1 MELVIAIFIQPF
13 IDMADDPV
21 LFIQVIWEGLVTG
34 ILYSL
39 IAFGF
44 VLIFKASGV
53 FNFAQGIM
61 VVFAALTLV
70 GLNENGVP
78 AFFALP
84 ITILVMYILAFSVE
98 RFVLRSLVNQPVDL
112 PGILIQTS
120 QPKRPKC
127 TLLKWLS
134 VKQKK
139 QELHFHLIL
148 LK

>member
-1 MELVIAIFIQPF
+1 MELIIAIFIQPF

-70 GLNENGVP
+70 CL
-78 AFFALP
+78 L
-84 ITILVMYILAFSVE
+84 Y
-98 RFVLRSLVNQPVDL
+98 
-112 PGILIQTS
+112 TS
-120 QPKRPKC
+120 PSPRDR
-127 TLLKWLS
+127 
-134 VKQKK
+134 QKSRMPSSA
-139 QELHFHLIL
+139 
-148 LK
+148 